1 MIRFMLP
8 EASAGQLTIFDETGR
23 VLKQIKGMFSK
34 GMNHINVTADFQLP
48 TGVLMYRLDI
58 FRDFGK
64 GAPFSATKRM
74 VVLRH

>member
-23 VLKQIKGMFSK
+23 VLKQIKSIFSK
-34 GMNHINVTADFQLP
+34 GMNHINMSTDFQLP
-48 TGVLMYRLDI
+48 TGVLMYRLDV

-64 GAPFSATKRM
+64 GAPYSATKRM
-74 VVLRH
+74 VILRK